1 MIKAN
6 QRMGVNMRPS
16 EILKIKRQAV
26 LAVLSKY
33 PVTNPRV
40 FGSIADGT
48 DTESSDID
56 LLVDDLPGTTLFELG
71 GLYEELNDLLGVNV
85 DVLTPGD
92 LPVKFRQSVIKNA
105 VPL

>member
-1 MIKAN
+1 ME
-6 QRMGVNMRPS
+6 VTMRPS
-16 EILKIKRQAV
+16 EILKIKRQDI
-26 LAVLSKY
+26 LTVLSRY
-33 PVTNPRV
+33 PVANPRV

-48 DTESSDID
+48 DTENSDID